1 MNRNIWAGQWRQLK
15 GKIRKEWGKLTDD
28 DFDKIQGDYDMLL
41 GRLQEL
47 YGKSRE
53 EIEQDLEYRF
63 PEGQEPMRKVS

>member
-1 MNRNIWAGQWRQLK
+1 MNRDVWTGQWRQLK

-47 YGKSRE
+47 YGKSRD
-53 EIEQDLEYRF
+53 EIEQDLEHRF
-63 PEGQEPMRKVS
+63 SEGQKPMRKVS